1 MAFSLSQEKTLSKLF
16 SVNLLVIAADLLVVF
31 IKRSSLPEQVPLF
44 YSRPWGQEQL
54 AAKDYLFLV
63 PLASFLV
70 FILNYYLS
78 LVLLKKGEKFLTIL
92 SSGLALLFSVLGA
105 ITLWKIIFLIT

>member
-1 MAFSLSQEKTLSKLF
+1 MVFSPSREKTLSKLF
-16 SVNLLVIAADLLVVF
+16 TANLLVIAADLLLIFV
-31 IKRSSLPEQVPLF
+31 KRSRLPEQVPLF

-54 AAKDYLFLV
+54 AAKDYLFLI
-63 PLASFLV
+63 PLFSFLV

-78 LVLLKKGEKFLTIL
+78 LILLKKGEKFLTIL
-92 SSGLALLFSVLGA
+92 SSGLALLFSVLGT